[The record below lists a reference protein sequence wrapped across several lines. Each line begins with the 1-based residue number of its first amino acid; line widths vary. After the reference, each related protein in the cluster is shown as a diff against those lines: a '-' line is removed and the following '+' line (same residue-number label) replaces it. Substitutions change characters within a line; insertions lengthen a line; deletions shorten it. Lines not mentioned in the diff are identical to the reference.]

1 MTLVYQR
8 PGITIGSGKSNS
20 VADVIA
26 LQHDLRALGYL
37 KSGIDGIFGPD
48 TERAIHS
55 LQYDLLNND
64 GSGKDGRAAV
74 AMTQFNEG
82 PDGKRVTAVTGIL
95 DAQLADA
102 IADAREHPG
111 VGTLP
116 DSVDPAG
123 ENKKAMNAIAA
134 VTSATAPPP
143 FIVAIVQQESNGQH
157 FHVPL
162 KGDEDT
168 YVTVGFDRNAKDKSG
183 NAIKDQI
190 TSRGYGVAQYTLFHH
205 PPSPQEV
212 ADLIQDP
219 VRNARMGFDKLREK
233 FDHAVVGT
241 YGAVEREIEHPHVP
255 LRLCRYAP
263 DDDRYFRDCRNCARE
278 VRKVDITRGTSVYE
292 GASMN
297 YQPTQYY
304 PSATYVGVPNRAD
317 FLCDWPYAARRYN
330 GGGLNSFHYQT
341 HVLLNLSR

>member
-8 PGITIGSGKSNS
+8 PGITIGSGKPNS
-20 VADVIA
+20 PADVIA

-37 KSGIDGIFGPD
+37 KIGIDGIFGPD
-48 TERAIHS
+48 TERAIRA
-55 LQYDLLNND
+55 LQCDLLNND
-64 GSGKDGRAAV
+64 GSETDGRAAV
-74 AMTQFNEG
+74 AMTQFNQG
-82 PDGKRVTAVTGIL
+82 RDGKRVTAVTGIL
-95 DAQLADA
+95 DAHLADA
-102 IADAREHPG
+102 IADARGHPG

-116 DSVDPAG
+116 NAVDPVG

-143 FIVAIVQQESNGQH
+143 FIVAIAQQESDGRH

-162 KGDEDT
+162 EGDEDT
-168 YVTVGFDRNAKDKSG
+168 YVTVGFDRNAKDISG
-183 NAIKDQI
+183 KAIKDQI
-190 TSRGYGVAQYTLFHH
+190 TSRGYGVMQYTLFHH

-219 VRNARMGFDKLREK
+219 VRNALTGFTKVREK
-233 FDHAVVGT
+233 FDLAVAGRH
-241 YGAVEREIEHPHVP
+241 GAAERVIEHPHLP

-263 DDDRYFRDCRNCARE
+263 GDDRYFRDCRNCALE
-278 VRKVDITRGTSVYE
+278 VRKIDIVPGTPVYD
-292 GASMN
+292 GASIN
-297 YQPTQYY
+297 YRPTQYY

-330 GGGLNSFHYQT
+330 GGGLNSFHYQAR
-341 HVLLNLSR
+341 VLLNLLR